1 MAMIPQ
7 NSSQGSVEDTF
18 VADRAMFW
26 HRFTGF
32 TKYAVIAIVALLV
45 GMWLFLA

>member
-7 NSSQGSVEDTF
+7 TPSEGSIEETF
-18 VADRAMFW
+18 HADRAMFW

-32 TKYAVIAIVALLV
+32 TKYAVIAVVVLLIA
-45 GMWLFLA
+45 MWLFLV